1 MPPRPQFL
9 RQVLI
14 LFSNLREL
22 SLHVK
27 YPIFLP
33 ISVVQPVS
41 TGSFIQEWEYCKYL
55 PRKINI
61 IQGNFSAHN
70 FYSIPSAYF
79 RSQMPMLTSKALPT
93 ITDPDHTALPQFTIC
108 STESSFLPV
117 IRFRVTDSSVTLP
130 LVEIK
135 LLELNCGIL
144 HLTRDSYH
152 GTQTHKA
159 ILIDKC
165 DEYINTTD
173 TSYSLSSVTYFDA
186 SLCPVHL
193 EQLSDACPNLKRLEL
208 YGNSQCL
215 NSLEGLYSLAIH
227 CKRLHTLNLWC
238 IDEPDCRYTCS
249 QLWEVLCTM
258 HLIYISIEVWM
269 VNNVDC
275 NMFQNYTSL
284 KVLEVKGKFSC
295 TTDLSLLGS
304 FSYIVPCVF

>member
-1 MPPRPQFL
+1 MPRPQFL
-9 RQVLI
+9 QQVLI

-61 IQGNFSAHN
+61 IQGKFSANN

-93 ITDPDHTALPQFTIC
+93 ITDPDHTAQFTIC

-173 TSYSLSSVTYFDA
+173 TSYSLSSVTHFDA
-186 SLCPVHL
+186 SYCSLCPVHL
-193 EQLSDACPNLKRLEL
+193 EQLSDACPNLKRLDL

-227 CKRLHTLNLWC
+227 CKRLHALN
-238 IDEPDCRYTCS
+238 
-249 QLWEVLCTM
+249 
-258 HLIYISIEVWM
+258 
-269 VNNVDC
+269 
-275 NMFQNYTSL
+275 
-284 KVLEVKGKFSC
+284 
-295 TTDLSLLGS
+295 
-304 FSYIVPCVF
+304 